1 MPPFAIIDL
10 HGIQHFFSV
19 FLRGPK
25 SGNFR
30 IFCDFLG
37 PEKSR
42 FFGLRTALRTD
53 LPNLPKVDFLAIWL
67 VLSLRRMVLAKV
79 PKIAKISIFPDF
91 SDFSTFCGFLRF
103 FRILLIFQDST
114 GFPETVNF
122 PDICQKVWFWTAQN
136 LTFEV
141 SNFRT
146 FWTSVSTCGMRHE
159 TAYVGCYMCY
169 FSEFFAS
176 KKIGKIYLFG
186 LNHLSNCWLVYAV
199 GSLRPDSYPYVRRT
213 W

>member
-103 FRILLIFQDST
+103 LRFLRFFRICQDFRKLST
-114 GFPETVNF
+114 
-122 PDICQKVWFWTAQN
+122 
-136 LTFEV
+136 
-141 SNFRT
+141 FRT
-146 FWTSVSTCGMRHE
+146 SAKKCGS
-159 TAYVGCYMCY
+159 GQ
-169 FSEFFAS
+169 
-176 KKIGKIYLFG
+176 
-186 LNHLSNCWLVYAV
+186 
-199 GSLRPDSYPYVRRT
+199 LRT
-213 W
+213 